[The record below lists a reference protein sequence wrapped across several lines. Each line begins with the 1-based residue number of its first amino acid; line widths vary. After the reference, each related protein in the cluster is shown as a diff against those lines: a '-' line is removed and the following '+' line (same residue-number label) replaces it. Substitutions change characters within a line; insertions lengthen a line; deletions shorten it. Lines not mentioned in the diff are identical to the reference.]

1 MFSSVRLSITPLR
14 LCKTD
19 ILKGS
24 GKLPSLMRGP
34 YFRTTNKKTLK
45 HLTAIPSKSYSTST
59 NDKTLG
65 ASEQTTHSDSETKKE
80 DIKGPEDPSKKKIYE
95 PISSLLSRPAVI
107 SKLNHD
113 GAQFLVQRMRDI
125 TGAIKFGGTQ
135 HALSVASKAL
145 NELTGYSSVEGMK
158 EKVIQQERDF
168 MATRQ
173 RLAEAKHAYEEAIT
187 RRSTTQREINELLQ
201 RKHQW
206 SDDDVVR
213 FTQLY
218 RDEHINEQAENTAKE
233 EFRKCERQ
241 VEQEY
246 TDLTRSIMLRYHE
259 EQVWSDK
266 IRSASTYVT
275 IALMMLNVILFIGV
289 QTKRLETLEEK
300 IGQLLQ
306 LSTNLFY
313 KNSENN
319 TNTFDVGNSEL
330 PMTEEEIKSFMD
342 DFEKPVD
349 SSQRVR
355 KPIKLTRDEFDNIIL
370 ISALLGA
377 SIGLLISVMV
387 TELFSR

>member
-1 MFSSVRLSITPLR
+1 MFSIRPSMMPLR
-14 LCKTD
+14 LCKAGAPEQATNSNPEA
-19 ILKGS
+19 KGD
-24 GKLPSLMRGP
+24 
-34 YFRTTNKKTLK
+34 
-45 HLTAIPSKSYSTST
+45 TS
-59 NDKTLG
+59 
-65 ASEQTTHSDSETKKE
+65 
-80 DIKGPEDPSKKKIYE
+80 GPENSSSKKKMHDE
-95 PISSLLSRPAVI
+95 PASSLISRPTII
-107 SKLNHD
+107 SQLKRG
-113 GAQFLVQRMRDI
+113 GAQLFVRRMRDL
-125 TGAIKFGGTQ
+125 TSVLKVGDTR

-145 NELTGYSSVEGMK
+145 NEFTGYSSVENMK
-158 EKVIQQERDF
+158 EKVIQQEKDF

-173 RLAEAKHAYEEAIT
+173 RLTEAKHAYEESIA
-187 RRSTTQREINELLQ
+187 RRSATQREINELLQ

-206 SDDDVVR
+206 SNDDVVR

-218 RDEHINEQAENTAKE
+218 RDEHTNEQAEIAAKE
-233 EFRKCERQ
+233 DFRKYEQQ

-246 TDLTRSIMLRYHE
+246 TNLTRSMMLRYHE

-289 QTKRLETLEEK
+289 QTIFEPRKRQKLTSQFEELLVNKTREEEDKLENGLFHPFIKRLEMFEEK

-306 LSTNLFY
+306 LSTKMLY
-313 KNSENN
+313 KSPENN
-319 TNTFDVGNSEL
+319 TNTPDVNNSEL

-349 SSQRVR
+349 DSQRAR
-355 KPIKLTRDEFDNIIL
+355 KPVKLTRDEFDNIIL

-387 TELFSR
+387 TEIFSR